1 MPSSSPDDSTKILL
15 ILIGSVIGVGRS
27 TAYARARPTCARRM
41 SNRFCC
47 PFAETYEVLWVS
59 GHSTPH
65 DRGCHHVLFSSL
77 STETEVRLSTPALKS
92 DPVAVHCRSSRVRI
106 EVHVPLTE
114 SLTERQRV
122 VRHQVPGTRCPA
134 PGVRHQ
140 VPGKYVSSYRSCHV
154 ADETSYPW
162 ATPQPRAYLGRIVVC
177 PPIYGRSTS
186 GIVSEPSSF
195 W

>member
-122 VRHQVPGTRCPA
+122 VRHQVSGTR
-134 PGVRHQ
+134 
-140 VPGKYVSSYRSCHV
+140 S
-154 ADETSYPW
+154 
-162 ATPQPRAYLGRIVVC
+162 RA
-177 PPIYGRSTS
+177 STS
-186 GIVSEPSSF
+186 AHIGAATWQTRRATRGPLLSHVPIWAGSSSALPYMGGAPRGS
-195 W
+195 